1 MATDITRLRDDVT
14 AAHRRHAAAV
24 AGRERAAGA
33 AAAAREELQGEF
45 GVSTVADAALLAE
58 QLEREVAAEAETVRT
73 ALGKAGTQ

>member
-1 MATDITRLRDDVT
+1 MATDITALRAEVT

-45 GVSTVADAALLAE
+45 GVSTAADAALLVT
-58 QLEREVAAEAETVRT
+58 QLEREVAAEADAVRT
-73 ALGKAGTQ
+73 ALGRAGTQ